1 LKNHFQ
7 TILLFTK
14 LLDPLSLARLSQTKQ
29 SFIMPQGPASTKKNV
44 EDLANEVDLKGKRV
58 FVRVDLN
65 APLSKNAPYEVTDD
79 TRLRAA
85 VPTIKFLKEK
95 GAKVCRC
102 SCLIMI
108 LIWEIFT

>member
-1 LKNHFQ
+1 
-7 TILLFTK
+7 
-14 LLDPLSLARLSQTKQ
+14 
-29 SFIMPQGPASTKKNV
+29 MPEGPASTKKNV

-95 GAKVCRC
+95 GAKVCQC
-102 SCLIMI
+102 SYPIMI
-108 LIWEIFT
+108 LI

>member
-1 LKNHFQ
+1 
-7 TILLFTK
+7 
-14 LLDPLSLARLSQTKQ
+14 
-29 SFIMPQGPASTKKNV
+29 MPEGPASTKKNV

-85 VPTIKFLKEK
+85 VPTIKKSLHNTLCARAAAAIPAA
-95 GAKVCRC
+95 GTTAGHPC
-102 SCLIMI
+102 
-108 LIWEIFT
+108 